1 MLFALRKEDARFLNI
16 YGDQA
21 GDVVYA
27 LKHDHGYQHG
37 PFLPTADW
45 QGGSLRGLF
54 ALCGPGIRKGVQI
67 ERNVWCIDLVP
78 TICHLTGWPVPRD
91 TEGAVIYQA
100 FDDASY

>member
-1 MLFALRKEDARFLNI
+1 M
-16 YGDQA
+16 
-21 GDVVYA
+21 YA

-54 ALCGPGIRKGVQI
+54 ALSGPGIRKGVQI

-78 TICHLTGWPVPRD
+78 TICHLADWPVPRD

-100 FDDASY
+100 FEEPGC